1 MKKLQSTFIEI
12 EGQSI
17 PAKIYQ
23 ENRTNVRVSIGKT
36 AAILR
41 LPIQMDKKQK
51 KNQFGWFTRWVEK
64 QFANNEA
71 LRRRFFPKNYKTG
84 DKLIVGNRSYQLVI
98 TYEDRKT
105 YGANLKDNL
114 IHLKLVNGAHPL
126 AINKSIKT
134 LLSRVV
140 GKHFRPAIT
149 QRVHELNQLHFQKE
163 VKSVNLKYNS
173 SNWGSCSTRGNIN
186 ISTRLLFAPN
196 DVIDYVIIHE
206 LTHLIEM
213 NHSPKFWKLVKQVMP
228 NYKEKEKWLKTNGS
242 TCDF

>member
-1 MKKLQSTFIEI
+1 MKKLQNTFLEI

-23 ENRTNVRVSIGKT
+23 EYRSNVRVSIGKT

-64 QFANNEA
+64 QFEGNEV
-71 LRRRFFPKNYKTG
+71 LRKRFFPKIYKTG
-84 DKLIVGNRSYQLVI
+84 DTVTVGERSYKLVV

-105 YGANLKDNL
+105 FGANLKDN
-114 IHLKLVNGAHPL
+114 IIYLKLVKDAHPFAL
-126 AINKSIKT
+126 NKSIKT
-134 LLSRVV
+134 LLSRVI
-140 GKHFRPAIT
+140 GKHFHPEIAK
-149 QRVHELNQLHFQKE
+149 RVQTLNQVHFQKDI
-163 VKSVNLKYNS
+163 KSVNLKYNS

-186 ISTRLLFAPN
+186 LSTRLLFAPN

-206 LTHLIEM
+206 LTHLLEM
-213 NHSPKFWKLVKQVMP
+213 NHSPKFWKLVKAVMP
-228 NYKEKEKWLKTNGS
+228 DYKEKEKWLKVNGS
-242 TCDF
+242 SCDF